1 MVKKGRER
9 TEKKGE
15 ETKKSTRKDNFNI
28 NVPGCPIPN
37 S

>member
-28 NVPGCPIPN
+28 NVLGCPIPN